1 MDYQSV
7 NGDFKDVT
15 LGRVTIPM
23 KGLAGYISM
32 ATGFALTI
40 MVQSSS
46 ITTSAMTPL
55 VGLGVINLERIYP
68 LVLGAN
74 MGTTVTGILA
84 ALASDPSKIAI
95 TLEVAYAHLLFNI
108 TGIVL
113 FYVLWPMR
121 ALPIAAAKI
130 LGNTTAQY
138 RWFALFYLFIMFL
151 IVPALAILLSH
162 ISFALLLVVFIL
174 AIIALV
180 VIAGINYLQSNRP
193 DKLPTVLQNWEF
205 LPRWMHSLEPLDM
218 LFSRCTCCFKKAEQE
233 ATVVQAEATNATKVV
248 ELAAA

>member
-1 MDYQSV
+1 MGTKSEMSDGFVGMIVLVGSLFLLCVCLAALVKLLKSILKGRIAMWMYQSV

-15 LGRVTIPM
+15 LGHVTIPM

-84 ALASDPSKIAI
+84 ALASCGTAANFTWSAKRVRQPASSRRSRIHRMRSCPRQCSCLCSHF
-95 TLEVAYAHLLFNI
+95 TL
-108 TGIVL
+108 
-113 FYVLWPMR
+113 
-121 ALPIAAAKI
+121 
-130 LGNTTAQY
+130 
-138 RWFALFYLFIMFL
+138 
-151 IVPALAILLSH
+151 
-162 ISFALLLVVFIL
+162 
-174 AIIALV
+174 
-180 VIAGINYLQSNRP
+180 
-193 DKLPTVLQNWEF
+193 
-205 LPRWMHSLEPLDM
+205 
-218 LFSRCTCCFKKAEQE
+218 
-233 ATVVQAEATNATKVV
+233 
-248 ELAAA
+248 